1 METNGN
7 TMTLA
12 LRLTA
17 IICLICL
24 WSVPLIRTGHA
35 ATVDEQQQTIVNPEQ
50 LRQYLE
56 NYLDQQRARMPRTK
70 LRFRHLR
77 LPKAFSVP
85 AGRLTCEITP
95 SDPRVLSSS
104 RFSLIFRVNGKAVK
118 NIAVSATL
126 EALAEVAI
134 TTGDLRRGTILT
146 EEHIELAER
155 DLNRLRAPC
164 FDSAELLGKRLKRSL
179 RKGDIFERS
188 AVAFP
193 PMIKRGEIVTI
204 TVQKG
209 ILTVTAKGM
218 ARQNGNAGDMIR
230 VRNISS
236 QKDLFCKVTG
246 PVAVTVEL

>member
-1 METNGN
+1 
-7 TMTLA
+7 MTFA
-12 LRLTA
+12 LRLSA
-17 IICLICL
+17 IICLSCL
-24 WSVPLIRTGHA
+24 LSLPLIRVGHT
-35 ATVDEQQQTIVNPEQ
+35 ATVDRQQQVVIKPEQ
-50 LRQYLE
+50 VEKYLE
-56 NYLDQQRARMPRTK
+56 DYLDQQRRKMPQVK

-95 SDPRVLSSS
+95 SNPRVLSSS
-104 RFSLIFRVNGKAVK
+104 RFSLIFRVDGRAVK

-126 EALAEVAI
+126 EALSEVAI
-134 TTGDLRRGTILT
+134 TTGDLRRGTMIT

-164 FDSAELLGKRLKRSL
+164 FDSTELLGKRLKRSL
-179 RKGDIFERS
+179 RKGDVFERS

-204 TVQKG
+204 TAQKG
-209 ILTVTAKGM
+209 ALTVTAKGL
-218 ARQNGNAGDMIR
+218 AQQNGDAGDMIR

-236 QKDLFCKVTG
+236 QKDLICKVSG

>member
-1 METNGN
+1 
-7 TMTLA
+7 MTLT

-17 IICLICL
+17 ILCLICL
-24 WSVPLIRTGHA
+24 LSFPLIRAGHA
-35 ATVDEQQQTIVNPEQ
+35 ATVDGQQQTIVKPEQ
-50 LRQYLE
+50 VQEYLE
-56 NYLDQQRARMPRTK
+56 DYLDQQRNKMPQVK

-85 AGRLTCEITP
+85 AGRLTCEVIP
-95 SDPRVLSSS
+95 SNPQVLSSS
-104 RFSLIFRVNGKAVK
+104 RFSLIFRIDGKAAK

-134 TTGDLRRGTILT
+134 ATSDLRRGAIIN
-146 EEHIELAER
+146 EENIKLVEK
-155 DLNRLRAPC
+155 DLNLLRAPC
-164 FDSAELLGKRLKRSL
+164 FDSSELLGQRLKRSL
-179 RKGDIFERS
+179 RKGDVFERS

-209 ILTVTAKGM
+209 ALTVTAKGM
-218 ARQNGNAGDMIR
+218 AQQNGSAGDMIR
-230 VRNISS
+230 VRNINSH
-236 QKDLFCKVTG
+236 KDLICKVSG

>member
-1 METNGN
+1 
-7 TMTLA
+7 MTFA
-12 LRLTA
+12 LRLTT
-17 IICLICL
+17 ILCLTCL
-24 WSVPLIRTGHA
+24 LSFPLMRAGHA
-35 ATVDEQQQTIVNPEQ
+35 ATVEVQQQTVVKPEQ
-50 LRQYLE
+50 IQKYLE
-56 NYLDQQRARMPRTK
+56 AYLDRQRSKMPQTK

-77 LPKAFSVP
+77 LPRAFAVP

-104 RFSLIFRVNGKAVK
+104 RFSLIFRVDGRAVK

-126 EALAEVAI
+126 EALAHVAI
-134 TTGDLRRGTILT
+134 TTGDLRRGVILD

-164 FDSAELLGKRLKRSL
+164 FDSDELLGKRLKRSL
-179 RKGDIFERS
+179 RKGQVFERS

-193 PMIKRGEIVTI
+193 PMIKRGEVVTI
-204 TVQKG
+204 TAQKG
-209 ILTVTAKGM
+209 ALTVTAKGL
-218 ARQNGNAGDMIR
+218 AQQNGDEGDMIR

-236 QKDLFCKVTG
+236 QKDLICKVAG

>member
-1 METNGN
+1 
-7 TMTLA
+7 MTFA
-12 LRLTA
+12 LRLSA
-17 IICLICL
+17 IICLSCL
-24 WSVPLIRTGHA
+24 LSLPLIRAGHT
-35 ATVDEQQQTIVNPEQ
+35 ATVDRQQQTVVKPENVQ
-50 LRQYLE
+50 KYLE
-56 NYLDQQRARMPRTK
+56 DYLDQQRSKMPQVK

-95 SDPRVLSSS
+95 SNPQVLSSS
-104 RFSLIFRVNGKAVK
+104 RFSLIFRVDGRAVK

-126 EALAEVAI
+126 EALAHVAI
-134 TTGDLRRGTILT
+134 TTGDLRRGVILS
-146 EEHIELAER
+146 EDHIELAER

-179 RKGDIFERS
+179 RKGDVFERS

-193 PMIKRGEIVTI
+193 PMVKRGELVTI

-209 ILTVTAKGM
+209 ALTVTAKGL
-218 ARQNGNAGDMIR
+218 AQQNGDAGDMIR

-236 QKDLFCKVTG
+236 QKDLICKVAG

>member
-1 METNGN
+1 
-7 TMTLA
+7 MTFA
-12 LRLTA
+12 LRLTT
-17 IICLICL
+17 ILCLSCL
-24 WSVPLIRTGHA
+24 LTFPLIRQAHA
-35 ATVDEQQQTIVNPEQ
+35 AAVNGQRQTVVEPGQV
-50 LRQYLE
+50 RQYLE
-56 NYLDQQRARMPRTK
+56 DYLDQQRTRMPHTN

-85 AGRLTCEITP
+85 VGRLTCDITP
-95 SDPRVLSSS
+95 SDPRLLSSS

-126 EALAEVAI
+126 EALAQVAI
-134 TTGDLRRGTILT
+134 TTGDLRRGLILT

-193 PMIKRGEIVTI
+193 PVIKRGEIVTI
-204 TVQKG
+204 TAQKG
-209 ILTVTAKGM
+209 ALTVTAKGM
-218 ARQNGNAGDMIR
+218 AQQNGDAGDMIR

-236 QKDLFCKVTG
+236 QKDLICKVAG